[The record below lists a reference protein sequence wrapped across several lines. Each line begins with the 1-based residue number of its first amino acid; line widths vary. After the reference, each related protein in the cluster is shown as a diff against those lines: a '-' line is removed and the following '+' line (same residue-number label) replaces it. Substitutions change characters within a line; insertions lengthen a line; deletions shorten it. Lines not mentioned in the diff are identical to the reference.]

1 MKTLKRNRQRAA
13 PRSTVISGVAA
24 IVMFV
29 MMLSPLFSLNAPG
42 AAAQQACP
50 SGQVWSES
58 QGKCVPKI
66 SGPIIDVPI
75 PTPTPEIVI
84 IPDYQITPEPTVVI
98 DGPVDIPVDPR
109 ETVVVDVDD
118 PIVIPT
124 ETVEPADED
133 DITILINKHVCPAG
147 FDPATASDYDRATT
161 CAGTMD
167 GVTFNISDGA
177 SNIASQ
183 QTNQYQPH
191 VAYFQ
196 HLPVG
201 PLSIVEVIPAGYG
214 TPFVM
219 CDEHAQNAPIENMS
233 VEQVL
238 DGNQIFHLFQ
248 QPGQTLYCDWYN
260 VPSGDAT
267 PTTEGDNTIIINK
280 HGCPIGYDAS
290 SADIYDLAADCQE
303 SQDGVTFNVSDGASN
318 IASQATGDVLPNM
331 VQFENMPE
339 GPLSIVEMVPAGYGA
354 PLVFCDEYAV
364 GDNPQNISQE
374 QVLDGN
380 QIFHLFQGSDLV
392 LYCDWFNVPST
403 DTTSASLI
411 IYKHACP
418 DGYQA
423 SADLYDLTLN
433 CQDPENGVHF
443 IVSDGAQAV
452 AEQSTGDVIDSGISI
467 DKIPAGPYSI
477 VEQVPAGYMAPY
489 VFCGSYSDANPDP
502 AINQESVLDGNQIFH
517 LFEPGETLICDWF
530 NVPTTDETYEP
541 GEVIINKFTC
551 PAGYNYTTLG
561 ADPAVDCPNSTNGV
575 TFTLDGPNGY
585 HTQTDTGDSIDGAV
599 YFGGL
604 EPSTYQANELLPD
617 GIADAFV
624 WSCTGGSIGMI
635 QDHPISTGTSLDIPV
650 AYGDQIVCNWYNV
663 PEYEVEAGQ
672 IHLIKYACVGAVY
685 TSPVNCEIFE
695 GGATF
700 DLLTWNGSQW
710 VPMPVYTGQT
720 NGYGEL
726 SWTSLTPGSYQ
737 IDELSGEPC
746 YITSDHQD
754 GQGNISVADGEVTTV
769 KVYNCRYVTGT
780 PVNPGKPTTK
790 YPNTGVAPVE
800 SNPTPAAQEAAD
812 GEAPI
817 AGFEVAEDVCKKD
830 ESATPEPEATPEP
843 NCDRGA
849 VPASIVIETIDVDA
863 EIEILET
870 VNGTMQAPSDE
881 NIVSWYKE
889 TARLGENGNV
899 VLAGHLNYWGV
910 PEAVFFAIDTLQEG
924 DIISVTGEDGE
935 VYQYEVQWVQ
945 QLDAFASPDEAIAP
959 TDEESL
965 TLITCGGEWNAAAS
979 EYDHRTVV
987 RAVRINA
994 E

>member
-1 MKTLKRNRQRAA
+1 M
-13 PRSTVISGVAA
+13 
-24 IVMFV
+24 MFV
-29 MMLSPLFSLNAPG
+29 MMLSPLFSLNVPG

-50 SGQVWSES
+50 SGQIWSES

-66 SGPIIDVPI
+66 SGPIINVPI

-98 DGPVDIPVDPR
+98 DGPVDIPVDPT

-196 HLPVG
+196 GLPVG
-201 PLSIVEVIPAGYG
+201 PLSIVEVVPDGYG
-214 TPFVM
+214 APFVM
-219 CDEHAQNAPIENMS
+219 CDEHAQNAPIESMS

-248 QPGQTLYCDWYN
+248 HPGQTLYCDWYN

-267 PTTEGDNTIIINK
+267 PTTAGDNRITVNK
-280 HGCPIGYDAS
+280 HACPAGFDTS
-290 SADIYDLAADCQE
+290 SADKNELMLNCDTIQN
-303 SQDGVTFNVSDGASN
+303 GVTFNVSDGASN
-318 IASQATGDVLPNM
+318 IASQTTGDVTQGQ
-331 VQFENMPE
+331 VIFEEMPA
-339 GPLSIVEMVPAGYGA
+339 GPLSIVEQIPAGYGE
-354 PLVFCDEYAV
+354 PIVFCDEHNL
-364 GDNPQNISQE
+364 GDNPSIYDQQ

-380 QIFHLFQGSDLV
+380 QIFHVFQEPYQV
-392 LYCDWFNVPST
+392 LYCEWFNVPVADA
-403 DTTSASLI
+403 DTESASLV

-433 CQDPENGVHF
+433 CQDSQNGVHF
-443 IVSDGAQAV
+443 IVSDGAQAI

-467 DKIPAGPYSI
+467 NKIPTGPYSI

-489 VFCGSYSDANPDP
+489 VFCGSYSAANPDP
-502 AINQESVLDGNQIFH
+502 AINQESVLNGTQIFH
-517 LFEPGETLICDWF
+517 IFEPGETLVCDWF
-530 NVPTTDETYEP
+530 NVPVNDDAYEP
-541 GEVIINKFTC
+541 GEIIINKFTC

-585 HTQTDTGDSIDGAV
+585 HTQTDTGDSINGAV

-604 EPSTYQANELLPD
+604 EPGTYQANELLPD

-624 WSCTGGSIGMI
+624 WNCTGGSIGMV
-635 QDHPISTGTSLDIPV
+635 QDHPISTGAMLEIPV

-663 PEYEVEAGQ
+663 PAYEPEVGQ
-672 IHLIKYACVGAVY
+672 IHLLKYACIGTVY
-685 TSPVNCEIFE
+685 TSPVNCEIYE
-695 GGATF
+695 GGVTF
-700 DLLTWNGSQW
+700 DLLGWNGSQW
-710 VPMPVYTGQT
+710 AILPNYTGQT
-720 NGYGEL
+720 NTYGEL
-726 SWTSLTPGSYQ
+726 SWTGLGSGSYQ
-737 IDELSGEPC
+737 INEHNSEPC
-746 YITSDHQD
+746 YITADHQD
-754 GQGNISVADGEVTTV
+754 GQGNIAVLDGQVTTV
-769 KVYNCRYVTGT
+769 KVYNCGYSTDT
-780 PVNPGKPTTK
+780 PVKPGKPTTK
-790 YPNTGVAPVE
+790 YPNTGVAPVAPE
-800 SNPTPAAQEAAD
+800 DTSAAQDAAEED
-812 GEAPI
+812 APL
-817 AGFEVAEDVCKKD
+817 AGFEAAEDICA
-830 ESATPEPEATPEP
+830 EERATPEPPATPEP
-843 NCDRGA
+843 FCDRGA
-849 VPASIVIETIDVDA
+849 VPVSIEIETIAVDA
-863 EIEILET
+863 EIEVLET
-870 VNGTMQAPSDE
+870 VNGTMQAPTDE
-881 NIVSWYKE
+881 KVVSWYKE
-889 TARLGENGNV
+889 TARLGEDGNV

-910 PEAVFFAIDTLQEG
+910 PQAVFFAIDTLQEG
-924 DIISVTGEDGE
+924 DIVTVTGDDGA
-935 VYQYEVQWVQ
+935 VYRYEVQWVQ
-945 QLDAFASPDEAIAP
+945 QLDAFASPDEAVAP
-959 TDEESL
+959 TDEASL

-987 RAVRINA
+987 RAVLVS
-994 E
+994 